1 MYTEIEIFV
10 VGTIEG
16 RWKSA
21 ESLGTWWQIYHSKR
35 KNVIT
40 ILNKTATTEKN
51 KKSLNLKASIRKGFI
66 KER

>member
-10 VGTIEG
+10 VVTIEG

-21 ESLGTWWQIYHSKR
+21 ESLGTSWQIYHSKR
-35 KNVIT
+35 KNVIN
-40 ILNKTATTEKN
+40 ILNKTATRAKN